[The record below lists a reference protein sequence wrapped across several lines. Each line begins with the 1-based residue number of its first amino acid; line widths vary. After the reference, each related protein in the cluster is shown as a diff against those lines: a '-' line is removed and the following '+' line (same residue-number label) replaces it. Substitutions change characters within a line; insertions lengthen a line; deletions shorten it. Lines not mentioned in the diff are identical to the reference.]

1 MGKIHHGHGPARRV
15 PRGRGGMGHF
25 RILPAT
31 VGEAKSCSS
40 NTFPGNEILL
50 LWKSR
55 CENYLPTL
63 IPPPLT

>member
-40 NTFPGNEILL
+40 NTFPDDVYIRGPET
-50 LWKSR
+50 
-55 CENYLPTL
+55 TL
-63 IPPPLT
+63 